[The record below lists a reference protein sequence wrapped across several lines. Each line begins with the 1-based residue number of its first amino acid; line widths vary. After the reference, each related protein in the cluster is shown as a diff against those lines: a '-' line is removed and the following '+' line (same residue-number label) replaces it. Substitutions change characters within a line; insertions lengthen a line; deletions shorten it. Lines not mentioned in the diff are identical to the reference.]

1 MLHASPVR
9 SIIFSVLVVVIIGV
23 LSRVLVVLYKHA
35 PRTNSSPCADKLE
48 YPITPLE
55 RLDIPYLEDV
65 TTRTMTTASQY
76 CDVLLSDRPF
86 AQKRLLFCN
95 HDATTL
101 EASPVRLACHNTF
114 LQQLYE
120 SYFVKY
126 ILEDIGTSY
135 AITLVHGKIFAEFNQ
150 DVIKGLYAEWVD
162 ADPPLFPVNQKNRNW
177 DQYRKHDILQNLT
190 GLRHDPTKVLL
201 SGGLLKKLIKAIDAP
216 FAERRDHVFNDILKR
231 VRGYR
236 TNSQKVRSVV
246 STNEIGILNFN
257 FEPLEF
263 ARTWYNRA
271 AWNHPGRVQC
281 GTLPLQ
287 GLYEHSAY
295 NLGIPIE
302 CGVSGSTNFWI
313 WTALYSRVDLTLEET
328 RLLVL
333 SAFVVLCA
341 DGGHC
346 LMEVLSSCVLS
357 SIYWRHYERYSK
369 DTYLLPYIKN
379 SSFAHHLYDIC
390 KDINPVG
397 NGELLCIDWDEVA
410 DEVYN
415 SKCDDKCSDTSCPTE
430 PDCVFPSFNDKAKP
444 VDNVLQRQRLEAF
457 FATEN
462 GRHLK
467 PFGAY
472 TTFIDQLSS
481 DVRQINDHALRRVMV
496 FANEY
501 FAG

>member
-1 MLHASPVR
+1 MGVLRAVISSR
-9 SIIFSVLVVVIIGV
+9 SFVVIIV
-23 LSRVLVVLYKHA
+23 VAIVVAMVTLNIQSRFDD
-35 PRTNSSPCADKLE
+35 SQCATSLK
-48 YPITPLE
+48 YPITPFE
-55 RLDIPYLEDV
+55 KLDIPYLENLA
-65 TTRTMTTASQY
+65 TNTLTSASQY
-76 CDVLLSDRPF
+76 CAVLLSDRPF
-86 AQKRLLFCN
+86 TEKRQLFCN
-95 HDATTL
+95 HNATTL
-101 EASPVRLACHNTF
+101 DASPVRLACHNTF

-135 AITLVHGKIFAEFNQ
+135 AITLVHSKIFTRFGQE
-150 DVIKGLYAEWVD
+150 DVERLYAEWID
-162 ADPPLFPVNQKNRNW
+162 TDPPLFPVNQKNRNW
-177 DQYRKHDILQNLT
+177 NEYKKYNILKNLT

-201 SGGLLKKLIKAIDAP
+201 SGGLLKKLIKVVDAP
-216 FAERRDHVFNDILKR
+216 FAEIRDHVFNDILKR

-236 TNSQKVRSVV
+236 TNSQKVRAVV
-246 STNEIGILNFN
+246 STTEVGIVNFN

-263 ARTWYNRA
+263 ARTWYNRV

-287 GLYEHSAY
+287 GMYEHFAY
-295 NLGIPIE
+295 KQGIPIE

-313 WTALYSRVDLTLEET
+313 WTALYSQVDLTLDET

-357 SIYWRHYERYSK
+357 SIYWRYYERYSK
-369 DTYLLPYIKN
+369 DTYLLRFIKN
-379 SSFAHHLYDIC
+379 SSFARHLYDIC
-390 KDINPVG
+390 KDVNPVG
-397 NGELLCIDWDEVA
+397 NGTLLCIDWNEVA
-410 DEVYN
+410 DEIYN
-415 SKCDDKCSDTSCPTE
+415 SKCDGVCSDASCPNH
-430 PDCVFPSFNDKAKP
+430 PGCVFPSFNDKATP

-481 DVRQINDHALRRVMV
+481 DVRNINDHALRRVMV
-496 FANEY
+496 YANEY
-501 FAG
+501 FAS